1 MKPQQLTE
9 LAKLIQNG
17 SNICIDS
24 RKAAAG
30 DIFFALRGDNTDG
43 NRFAEKAI
51 EKGCALAVIDD
62 PSYNKGD
69 RYLVVQ
75 NALKSLQQLAI
86 SYRVTFDIPFLGIT
100 GSNGKTTTK
109 ELTQAVLSQSFSSS
123 ATQGNLNNHIGVPL
137 TLLSIKKTSEIAII
151 EMGANHV
158 GEIAGL
164 CELARPT
171 HATITNIGKAHL
183 EGFGSVDNI
192 EKAKSEL
199 YQFVSGNN
207 GVLFVNHDDERL
219 KKHAGSQNAITY
231 GTGKECHCSGIIT
244 NTFPFINVSFMVNK
258 NFGKAAAGIEGEI
271 RSKLT
276 GSYNFGNIMA
286 ALTTGLYFGVPA
298 SSIIRA
304 LEAYEPMNSR
314 SQVINKDSNTIL
326 MDAYNANP
334 TSMAAALQNFIKYP
348 GEKKAVLLGDMLEL
362 GQDANTEHKAVFQYV
377 SENNLTLKVFVGN
390 VFSEVCESTSD
401 TKVFKNVNEAAD
413 WLKNNQIQGYHILIK
428 GSRGIQME
436 KLLECL

>member
-1 MKPQQLTE
+1 MNPQQLTE
-9 LAKLIQNG
+9 LVKLIQNG
-17 SNICIDS
+17 SKICIDS
-24 RKAAAG
+24 RKTAAG
-30 DIFFALRGDNTDG
+30 DIFFALKGDHTDG

-51 EKGCALAVIDD
+51 ETGCTLAVIDD
-62 PSYNKGD
+62 PSYNKGE
-69 RYLVVQ
+69 RYFVVE

-86 SYRVTFDIPFLGIT
+86 IYRTKFDIPFLGIT
-100 GSNGKTTTK
+100 GTNGKTTTK
-109 ELTQAVLSQSFSSS
+109 ELTQAVLSQSFASS

-137 TLLSIKKTSEIAII
+137 TLLSLKNTSELAII
-151 EMGANHV
+151 EMGANHI
-158 GEIAGL
+158 GEIAHL
-164 CELARPT
+164 SALARPT
-171 HATITNIGKAHL
+171 HAIITNIGKAHL
-183 EGFGSVDNI
+183 EGFRSVDNI

-207 GVLFVNHDDERL
+207 GVLFVNHDDERR

-231 GTGKECHCSGIIT
+231 GTGTDCHCSGIIT
-244 NTFPFINVSFMVNK
+244 DTFPFINVSFKVNK
-258 NFGKAAAGIEGEI
+258 GFGKAAAGIEGEI

-304 LEAYEPMNSR
+304 IEAYEPKNSR
-314 SQVINKDSNTIL
+314 SQIIKKDSNTIL

-334 TSMAAALQNFIKYP
+334 TSMAAALQNFINYP

-362 GQDANTEHKAVFQYV
+362 GQDAIAEHKAVFQSV
-377 SENNLTLKVFVGN
+377 NENNFTLKVFVGDI
-390 VFSEVCESTSD
+390 FSKVCENATN
-401 TKVFKNVNEAAD
+401 TKVFKNVNEAAE
-413 WLKNNQIQGYHILIK
+413 WLNNNQIQGHHILIK